1 MAGETIK
8 IEGLKELQDRLN
20 ALAKKE
26 SRKIA
31 RRGISR
37 MAQVIQKEMK
47 ARAPVKTGYLRKSIG
62 YKIRQRMGQFYG
74 TVGPQRT
81 VVKSNNLASYGDES
95 KRVKKYTWAYYA
107 QFLEFGSAAHLIPN
121 PKRKQKTKIVIGK
134 RVFSSADHP
143 GIAPR
148 PFLRP
153 AFDAAKRR
161 AVDESGKL
169 MWQLIEKAAAKK

>member
-1 MAGETIK
+1 MTGETVQ
-8 IEGLKELQDRLN
+8 IEGLKELHDRLN

-31 RRGISR
+31 RRGIAK

-62 YKIRQRMGQFYG
+62 YKIRQRMGQFYA

-81 VVKSNNLASYGDES
+81 VTAETRGTKQ
-95 KRVKKYTWAYYA
+95 KKYTWAYYA
-107 QFLEFGSAAHLIPN
+107 QFVEFGAAAHMIPN
-121 PKRKQKTKIVIGK
+121 QKRRKKPTLVIGK
-134 RVFSSADHP
+134 RFVSSVDHP
-143 GIAPR
+143 GVSPR

-153 AFDAAKRR
+153 AFDATKRR

-169 MWQLIEKAAAKK
+169 MWQLIEKAAKR